1 LDPNYP
7 RERLAFM
14 LADAGCPV
22 LVTQSVLLDRLPED
36 AAARCNVVRLDADA
50 LVIARQPDTAPPLNL
65 DPCHPAY
72 VIYTSGSTG
81 TPKGVV
87 VEHASLGNKV
97 ITLGQ
102 EFGAAPGF
110 RIALLS
116 SCGFDPSI
124 EQATLPLVHGASIV
138 VIDDATRESPH
149 QLWEQ
154 LIQQQVN
161 LLNCTPSFFES

>member
-1 LDPNYP
+1 
-7 RERLAFM
+7 
-14 LADAGCPV
+14 V
-22 LVTQSVLLDRLPED
+22 VTQSALLDRLPDD
-36 AAARCNVVRLDADA
+36 AARRQIVRLDADA
-50 LVIARQPDTAPPLNL
+50 AAIASQPGTAPPLEL
-65 DPCHPAY
+65 DPRHPAY

-87 VEHASLGNKV
+87 VEHASLANKV

-116 SCGFDPSI
+116 SCAFDPSI

-138 VIDDATRESPH
+138 VIDDATRESAASIVGAVGSAASAFAELH
-149 QLWEQ
+149 A
-154 LIQQQVN
+154 VV
-161 LLNCTPSFFES
+161 F